1 MLLNFICISLAFL
14 CVAYAFV
21 MSDFSLALAAK
32 NSHTSKPLIYKI
44 SGIWANHEGS
54 MLLWVWIHSFVGALF
69 VFMNKKSTPF
79 TSNTLGFHA
88 ILSIAFLAF
97 LLFTSNPFERLWPA
111 PTDGKGLNPLLQDP
125 ALAFHPPFLYLGYV
139 GFSICF
145 CISLAFLKEKTLPQN
160 WVKTLRFWTILPWSM
175 LTIGITLG
183 SFWAYYELGWGGWWF
198 WDPVE
203 NASLMPWLLGTAL
216 LHVLPLVQKNRID
229 QKWPLLLALCIFNL
243 SVFGTFIVRSG
254 FLTSV
259 HSFALDPQRGIIL
272 FSILLGL
279 LTLSLLHY
287 FFYKTPQKTLIQFTF
302 FSKETSLIA
311 QNIILIAAA
320 FIIFFSMLYPYLIE
334 IYNDNQISLDSSF
347 FEKSFVPLMI
357 PFAFLL
363 PLAPFLDWRH
373 GNFSNIKHILVAPF
387 IVAIILSTIIGL
399 NYNTTYFYPFLG
411 LFLSFWCLTGT
422 ILYAYQLYK
431 KDKFLAIAEKAPML
445 LAHFGFGIAL
455 LGMIG
460 STTWHKEQ
468 TLLLKEGQ
476 QIEFQ
481 GIIFKL
487 LALKEVKGPNYLSL
501 MADFQLTKNG
511 ASKGILSPERRL
523 YPIEQ
528 KSTTEIALHTH
539 FFNDYYLVLGEE
551 DPLKRGWGFKF
562 HYYPLVIFIWLGCL
576 IIALGGILG
585 FLLYFYRRKKQ

>member
-1 MLLNFICISLAFL
+1 MCISIAFL

-21 MSDFSLALAAK
+21 LSDFSLALTAK
-32 NSHTSKPLIYKI
+32 NSHTSKPLLYKI

-54 MLLWVWIHSFVGALF
+54 MLLWVWIHAFVGALF
-69 VFMNKKSTPF
+69 VLMNKKSTNF

-139 GFSICF
+139 GFSIGF

-287 FFYKTPQKTLIQFTF
+287 FFYKTPQKTLVQFSF

-311 QNIILIAAA
+311 QSIFLIAASL
-320 FIIFFSMLYPYLIE
+320 IIFFSMLYPYLIE
-334 IYNDNQISLDSSF
+334 IYNGNQISLDPSF

-363 PLAPFLDWRH
+363 PIAPFLNWRH
-373 GNFSNIKHILVAPF
+373 GNFSTIKHIIVAPF
-387 IVAIILSTIIGL
+387 IAAIILSIVIGL
-399 NYNTTYFYPFLG
+399 NYNTTRFYPFLG
-411 LFLSFWCLTGT
+411 LFLSFWCLLGT

-431 KDKFLAIAEKAPML
+431 KDKFQAIIEKMPML

-481 GIIFKL
+481 SIVFKL

-501 MADFQLTKNG
+501 MANFQLTKNG
-511 ASKGILSPERRL
+511 VPKAILSPERRL

-528 KSTTEIALHTH
+528 KSTTEIAIHTY
-539 FFNDYYLVLGEE
+539 FLNDYYLVLGEE

-562 HYYPLVIFIWLGCL
+562 HYYPLVILIWLGCL

-585 FLLYFYRRKKQ
+585 FLFYFYRRKKQ